1 MVAGGGMVG
10 VGGGFVAAVGKLV
23 ANAGAKR
30 LVGAPGVGVMPV
42 TVPVLA
48 PTLVTAV
55 PVFGVTLVIALVEG
69 VVRLVP
75 EVKNVPGGPTPTFV
89 TTVCGGAVTPVTA
102 LENVGVMPVTTV
114 APGCPMTSLTAL
126 AKVDVTPVTQVAAD
140 AEDTSAVL
148 RLPTVSAARSVWC
161 EADANSANRTA
172 ARRGTVVCFGLVI
185 RPPSGVSDWP

>member
-1 MVAGGGMVG
+1 MAPPPVKANPVPEVMVAGGGMVG

-75 EVKNVPGGPTPTFV
+75 EVKNVPGGPTATFV
-89 TTVCGGAVTPVTA
+89 TTVCGGATVP
-102 LENVGVMPVTTV
+102 LTT
-114 APGCPMTSLTAL
+114 G
-126 AKVDVTPVTQVAAD
+126 
-140 AEDTSAVL
+140 
-148 RLPTVSAARSVWC
+148 TVSSV
-161 EADANSANRTA
+161 T
-172 ARRGTVVCFGLVI
+172 
-185 RPPSGVSDWP
+185 SGVFIWLTN